1 MMIWQQCRTIKSDP
15 NSLINFCNVVIN
27 RLTHWSHYYVI
38 LTKKKTKEEI
48 CFSCPFKHRSSI
60 SPALEKDMLKSAL
73 AVTLETG
80 QEFMPCPNESRTDC
94 PDSVHNELSSNRCR
108 RLNKLCCML
117 YVFLSPLKIEITDI
131 IQIKDQD
138 LTAIIMFAFKSPL
151 LLAWHSTQQT
161 TICRPRVKEWM

>member
-1 MMIWQQCRTIKSDP
+1 MFF
-15 NSLINFCNVVIN
+15 L
-27 RLTHWSHYYVI
+27 
-38 LTKKKTKEEI
+38 
-48 CFSCPFKHRSSI
+48 PFQTQVQHQPCIGERHAKIR
-60 SPALEKDMLKSAL
+60 L

-151 LLAWHSTQQT
+151 LLA
-161 TICRPRVKEWM
+161 